1 MGLLGYFSKDQRD
14 HRTFDRH
21 QKRVLRRTRAKDE
34 RMDDSILFMA
44 DLGSEEA
51 LYVLLRRFDATIKS
65 ESMDRFEKEMIHDI
79 LVEKGATA
87 IPPILKFLGASEN
100 VTWPIQA
107 LRKITT
113 EDHVVEQLV
122 KVLAVENTKDTF
134 KPDKKACLLELMS
147 DHIDPRVPPVA
158 IEALQDFDETVR
170 YGAVECLFMQGDDAA
185 REPLLALLTD
195 EDEESQRI
203 KKRILKG
210 FVEAGW
216 TVKGF
221 RKSVEEM
228 LLPHQW
234 VDRQGMI
241 KERGDQG

>member
-1 MGLLGYFSKDQRD
+1 MGLLGYFSKDQREQ
-14 HRTFDRH
+14 RTFDRH

-34 RMDDSILFMA
+34 RMDDSILFLA

-51 LYVLLRRFDATIKS
+51 LYVLLRRFDNTIKS

-87 IPPILKFLGASEN
+87 IPPIVQFLGASEN

-122 KVLAVENTKDTF
+122 AVLAVENTKDTF
-134 KPDKKACLLELMS
+134 KPDKKARLLELMA
-147 DHIDPRVPPVA
+147 DHKDPRIPPVA
-158 IEALQDFDETVR
+158 VGALKDFDETVR
-170 YGAVECLFMQGDDAA
+170 YGAVECLFEQGDDVA
-185 REPLLALLTD
+185 REPLLTLLTD

-203 KKRILKG
+203 KKRILEG
-210 FVEAGW
+210 FIKVGW

-221 RKSVEEM
+221 RKAVEE
-228 LLPHQW
+228 LLASHQW
-234 VDRQGMI
+234 VDRQGTI
-241 KERGDQG
+241 KQRGDQG